1 MSLENTLRDLQQQL
15 REPAAPRLNEAQT
28 VQVVVLRLL
37 QALGWDIWNPAAV
50 CAQRNSGG
58 GSGAYVPDFLLL
70 VEGKA
75 RLVVEAKALGARF
88 SANEATQALNYAVK
102 HAVRWAVLTD
112 GRTWHFYDKNLTI
125 HSPPEECLQ
134 VTIDLLDP
142 DAKAYLERL
151 LAHKVWRDPKA
162 DERVAAEAERVQAS
176 IRKRQSLTDI
186 KNKLAA
192 ALTQAYKA
200 TPEGLDRAIR
210 NELDPSEQQLA
221 FEYLAQLH
229 GSLLK
234 AGEPEEGQP
243 RPLGAG
249 PTDPVTTLHQAFKD
263 YVKPGNDKGVAATL
277 QGSQL
282 AVRNW
287 RDLLHG
293 VAQAFVLLGRGD
305 ELRRTNRV
313 YVSVDELRKQNS
325 GEPYLPSAYRELS
338 NGKVFFVHGG
348 ADESR
353 QLLEELLT
361 QLGVPQGVLEVEY
374 KGKSHKLPSGAAT
387 ASRR

>member
-1 MSLENTLRDLQQQL
+1 MSLEDTLLDLQQRL
-15 REPAAPRLNEAQT
+15 RDPTAPRLNEAQT

-37 QALGWDIWNPAAV
+37 QALGWDIWDPAAV

-58 GSGAYVPDFLLL
+58 GSGAYVPDFLLS
-70 VEGKA
+70 VERKA

-88 SANEATQALNYAVK
+88 SANEATQALQYAMK

-112 GRTWHFYDKNLTI
+112 GRTWHFYDKNLTLQG
-125 HSPPEECLQ
+125 PPEECLR
-134 VTIDLLDP
+134 VTIDLLDL

-162 DERVAAEAERVQAS
+162 DEKVAAEAERVQAS

-210 NELDPSEQQLA
+210 NELDPGEQQLA
-221 FEYLAQLH
+221 LENLKELRD
-229 GSLLK
+229 SLLK
-234 AGEPEEGQP
+234 TGEPEDVVVEV
-243 RPLGAG
+243 A
-249 PTDPVTTLHQAFKD
+249 DPVAALQRAFKD
-263 YVKPGNDKGVAATL
+263 YVRSTRNEGVAATL

-293 VAQAFVLLGRGD
+293 VAQAYVLLRRED
-305 ELRRTNRV
+305 ELQRTNRLHM
-313 YVSVDELRKQNS
+313 SVDELRKQKS
-325 GEPYLPSAYRELS
+325 GKPYPASAYRKLS
-338 NGKVFFVHGG
+338 NGKFFFVHGR
-348 ADESR
+348 ADKSQR
-353 QLLEELLT
+353 FLEELLT
-361 QLGVPQGVLEVEY
+361 WLGVPQGVLEVEY
-374 KGKSHKLPSGAAT
+374 DGKQVRLPSKAAT
-387 ASRR
+387 APRR